1 MQKRHYRKGWT
12 INWRTSEK
20 TEKAQ
25 VKEKDTFHIENTE
38 NMLSS
43 VDENLTLALEESK
56 IHYDTFR
63 IEQSKSNPLV
73 EKSKIEKIYKK
84 FEEVNSRTTFKI
96 EKDKAVKNG
105 KKKGIVFFVL
115 AFITFIVTIF
125 AIQFLTPDFL
135 YSIGFGNFPLSRKL
149 IIVLFIVLLILF
161 LFFIIYGIIQR
172 RNFKDVNQPLSL
184 KAQRLIKREEKRSR
198 ATELK
203 VVGIVNRTKLWLLLA
218 GIIVVIAIAALFLI
232 EDGGIL
238 AIMAILPFI
247 AFICVAIL
255 EFFRY
260 KKNAKAYEQ
269 GEYDPD
275 KFLNRTK
282 KKKT

>member
-25 VKEKDTFHIENTE
+25 VKEKDTFHIENTA

-43 VDENLTLALEESK
+43 VDENLTLAIEESK

-125 AIQFLTPDFL
+125 AIQLLSPDFL
-135 YSIGFGNFPLSRKL
+135 SIGFGNLSSSQML
-149 IIVLFIVLLILF
+149 VAFLFIVLFILF

-184 KAQRLIKREEKRSR
+184 KAQRLIKREEKRSKAAELR
-198 ATELK
+198 A
-203 VVGIVNRTKLWLLLA
+203 VGIKDRTIIWLILMAITVVAGLLVLFLFEY
-218 GIIVVIAIAALFLI
+218 GGIAILALIPIFVFSQI
-232 EDGGIL
+232 
-238 AIMAILPFI
+238 AILQRI
-247 AFICVAIL
+247 HYSI
-255 EFFRY
+255 
-260 KKNAKAYEQ
+260 KKKAYYNGEHVYKGKKIEKPIEQ
-269 GEYDPD
+269 P
-275 KFLNRTK
+275 K
-282 KKKT
+282 

>member
-12 INWRTSEK
+12 INWRTTEK

-38 NMLSS
+38 NILSS
-43 VDENLTLALEESK
+43 RDENLTLAIEESE
-56 IHYDTFR
+56 INNDTFR

-84 FEEVNSRTTFKI
+84 FEEVNSRTNFKI
-96 EKDKAVKNG
+96 EKDKAVKNE

-125 AIQFLTPDFL
+125 AIQLLSPDFL
-135 YSIGFGNFPLSRKL
+135 SIGFGNLSSSQML
-149 IIVLFIVLLILF
+149 VAFLFIVLFILF
-161 LFFIIYGIIQR
+161 LFFLIYGIIQR

-184 KAQRLIKREEKRSR
+184 KAQRLIKKEKKRSKAAELR
-198 ATELK
+198 AI
-203 VVGIVNRTKLWLLLA
+203 GIVNRTKLWLLLA

-232 EDGGIL
+232 EYGAVL
-238 AIMAILPFI
+238 SIMAILPFI

-260 KKNAKAYEQ
+260 KKNAEAYEQ
-269 GEYDPD
+269 GVYDPE